1 MHKLTQKEVFKG
13 LNLENIDSYLLKTVD
28 STNTYAK
35 EKLLAKD
42 YLVVISEQQTAGR
55 GRQGK
60 EWYSPNA
67 GNIYMSIKFRDK
79 NPAPLSLIVGLLIL
93 EAMDSASGQKIN
105 AGLKWPYDLLI
116 DNKKVCG
123 ILIESAINGDNS
135 EFVVGI
141 GINYSL
147 PQKESWWGEIGGLT
161 DILPRE
167 KLINSILKGIIN
179 YLENGYQNWQD
190 AWEKRCVH
198 MSIELEA
205 VSNNQKDTEIGIF
218 NGIDEEGKMLLQTT
232 KELKVIS
239 SGECSIKGIY

>member
-79 NPAPLSLIVGLLIL
+79 NPAPLSLIIGLLIS

-105 AGLKWPYDLLI
+105 AGLKWPNDVLI
-116 DNKKVCG
+116 DLS
-123 ILIESAINGDNS
+123 LIHI
-135 EFVVGI
+135 
-141 GINYSL
+141 
-147 PQKESWWGEIGGLT
+147 
-161 DILPRE
+161 
-167 KLINSILKGIIN
+167 
-179 YLENGYQNWQD
+179 
-190 AWEKRCVH
+190 
-198 MSIELEA
+198 
-205 VSNNQKDTEIGIF
+205 
-218 NGIDEEGKMLLQTT
+218 
-232 KELKVIS
+232 
-239 SGECSIKGIY
+239 

>member
-1 MHKLTQKEVFKG
+1 LNKLTQKEVFKG
-13 LNLENIDSYLLKTVD
+13 LNMEKIDSYLLDTVD

-60 EWYSPNA
+60 EWYSPDA
-67 GNIYMSIKFRDK
+67 GNIYMTVKFRDS
-79 NPAPLSLIVGLLIL
+79 NPAPLSLVVGLLIS

-105 AGLKWPYDLLI
+105 AALKWPNDLLI
-116 DNKKVCG
+116 SKKKICG
-123 ILIESAINGDNS
+123 ILIESEIKAEDVEYI
-135 EFVVGI
+135 VGI

-147 PQKESWWGEIGGLT
+147 PEKESWWGEIGDLS

-167 KLINSILKGIIN
+167 KLINNILKGIIN
-179 YLENGYQNWQD
+179 YLENGYQNWQN
-190 AWEKRCVH
+190 AWEKRCMH
-198 MSIELEA
+198 IGIELEA
-205 VSNNQKDTEIGIF
+205 VSNNQKDNEIGIF
-218 NGIDEEGKMLLQTT
+218 KGIDEEGKMLLQTT

-239 SGECSIKGIY
+239 SGECSIRGIY